1 MDSKEVSFK
10 DATLNLHQQTA
21 YPSPSLISSLDTEGA
36 QSMHITP
43 TANKRTFHAAFPP
56 STLFFRRGQSYPR
69 IGTKLSAK
77 RSPIPPSR
85 PALSTCASRLL
96 THEVGPSPGVYQR
109 GIDFSIELWHGGI
122 PSQHTVA
129 LLQSGKKGNL

>member
-1 MDSKEVSFK
+1 MDSKEVSLK

-56 STLFFRRGQSYPR
+56 STLFFSERAIISKNWHETVGETKPNPSLPPCALHVRKPLTYPR
-69 IGTKLSAK
+69 SG
-77 RSPIPPSR
+77 
-85 PALSTCASRLL
+85 ALSW
-96 THEVGPSPGVYQR
+96 GVSE
-109 GIDFSIELWHGGI
+109 GH
-122 PSQHTVA
+122 
-129 LLQSGKKGNL
+129 

>member
-1 MDSKEVSFK
+1 MDSKEVSLK

-43 TANKRTFHAAFPP
+43 TANKRTFHVAFLL
-56 STLFFRRGQSYPR
+56 STLFFRKGQSYPR

-96 THEVGPSPGVYQR
+96 THEVGPGPWGVSD
-109 GIDFSIELWHGGI
+109 GH
-122 PSQHTVA
+122 
-129 LLQSGKKGNL
+129 